1 MNVYWSKRRKN
12 EIRYEDRVDVSCD
25 GGWGGRMA
33 SMEKRRGSLRGR
45 GIVPLSIVLGFRE

>member
-25 GGWGGRMA
+25 GGWGGGEDGLHGAKARLF
-33 SMEKRRGSLRGR
+33 ERKRDCTSFY
-45 GIVPLSIVLGFRE
+45 SFRV

>member
-25 GGWGGRMA
+25 GGWGGRGWPPWSKGEA
-33 SMEKRRGSLRGR
+33 L
-45 GIVPLSIVLGFRE
+45 